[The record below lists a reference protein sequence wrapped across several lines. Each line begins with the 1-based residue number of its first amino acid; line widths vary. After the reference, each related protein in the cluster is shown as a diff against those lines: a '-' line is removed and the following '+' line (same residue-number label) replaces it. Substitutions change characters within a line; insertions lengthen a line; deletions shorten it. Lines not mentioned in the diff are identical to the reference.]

1 MIASSRL
8 STVEQPSTSEDTR
21 TEEELRDELR
31 RIQKKLRGPDAKIVE
46 AAISELKAL
55 SSLRGDL
62 DILERDLDEADQLHE
77 APELID
83 DPDARGKIELVA
95 GAISVKVVRSFLLC
109 LLHRSRSLDLLEK
122 ALIDLTDSGIVPSMF
137 YPLRNFDSRPP
148 DPNSIVAYKG
158 ALAGMMQVQQRA
170 GMSRQEASKF
180 LARNIA
186 PRLASQLS
194 RKPVTARM
202 VDNWRH
208 KYGGKFADDGVG
220 RIYYEKWSE
229 GQPVSAQECRQI
241 TERMAKTLP
250 ARKSI

>member
-1 MIASSRL
+1 
-8 STVEQPSTSEDTR
+8 
-21 TEEELRDELR
+21 
-31 RIQKKLRGPDAKIVE
+31 
-46 AAISELKAL
+46 
-55 SSLRGDL
+55 
-62 DILERDLDEADQLHE
+62 
-77 APELID
+77 
-83 DPDARGKIELVA
+83 
-95 GAISVKVVRSFLLC
+95 
-109 LLHRSRSLDLLEK
+109 
-122 ALIDLTDSGIVPSMF
+122 
-137 YPLRNFDSRPP
+137 
-148 DPNSIVAYKG
+148 
-158 ALAGMMQVQQRA
+158 
-170 GMSRQEASKF
+170 MSRQEASKF